1 MLLANKFV
9 VNNIFYMVK
18 TKTVKDKHQIE
29 IRKRNIILNRILSQI
44 MLKMFIVNKYILEHF
59 ILNVDIVL

>member
-1 MLLANKFV
+1 
-9 VNNIFYMVK
+9 MVK

-29 IRKRNIILNRILSQI
+29 IRKRNIILNGILSQI
-44 MLKMFIVNKYILEHF
+44 MLKMFIINKYILEHF